1 MNFSVCVAPGLNCL
15 RKIVPPAPWKL
26 AQIRGLSDS
35 DTGDVKLFTGE
46 HKYTSQEDKE
56 VYILML
62 CVNTWTCILEPL
74 PCCAAPADGG
84 KLFIRWGSL
93 NSALGAGECKWGY
106 LHHSVALHPAFR
118 AVRTRTPSCTCKP
131 QWQQGY
137 RKPPL
142 MQSIH
147 RPLSKDSDQVEE
159 REIG

>member
-62 CVNTWTCILEPL
+62 CVNT
-74 PCCAAPADGG
+74 
-84 KLFIRWGSL
+84 
-93 NSALGAGECKWGY
+93 
-106 LHHSVALHPAFR
+106 
-118 AVRTRTPSCTCKP
+118 
-131 QWQQGY
+131 
-137 RKPPL
+137 
-142 MQSIH
+142 
-147 RPLSKDSDQVEE
+147 
-159 REIG
+159 